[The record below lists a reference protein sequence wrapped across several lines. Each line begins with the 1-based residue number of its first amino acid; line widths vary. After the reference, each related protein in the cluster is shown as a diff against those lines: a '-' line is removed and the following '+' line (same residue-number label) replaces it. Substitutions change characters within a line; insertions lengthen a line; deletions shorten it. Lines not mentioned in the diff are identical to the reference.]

1 MRDEKVKRAKAL
13 KDSLIP
19 LGMIFGSAI
28 GEIFGMF
35 FKPNFLVFT
44 MCIGAGI
51 GYLFGAIAYG
61 IYSMKE

>member
-1 MRDEKVKRAKAL
+1 MKKSKDTKDL

-19 LGMIFGSAI
+19 LGMIFGSAL

-44 MCIGAGI
+44 MSLGAGI
-51 GYLFGAIAYG
+51 GYLFGVIAYG
-61 IYSMKE
+61 FYSKKE